1 MSAPER
7 GGRAPDYIDP
17 VKGWRTWLVVQSHD
31 GARLASVSFP
41 ALWPRRRRLVAECG
55 RGFHTGAGPPLRIDH
70 RAPSMDC
77 SCGIYATWNLDRATQ
92 IADCAT
98 ARFRDCL
105 GRAVLGAALGEVSL
119 WGKVVECAH
128 GWRAGFA
135 YPARIY
141 VLAPS
146 YGRRS
151 QVATGDELAADLA
164 AYGVPVETLECAS
177 TLEIRRLLSDERRAD
192 RAA

>member
-1 MSAPER
+1 LRACH
-7 GGRAPDYIDP
+7 GGTSAPDYIDP
-17 VKGWRTWLVVQSHD
+17 VRGWRTWLVVQGHD

-41 ALWPRRRRLVAECG
+41 ALWPRGKRLSAECG
-55 RGFHTGAGPPLRIDH
+55 RGFHTGAGPPLRIEH
-70 RAPSMDC
+70 RAPSLDC

-105 GRAVLGAALGEVSL
+105 GRSVLGAALGEVSL
-119 WGKVVECAH
+119 WGTVVECAH

-151 QVATGDELAADLA
+151 QIASAEELAVDLES
-164 AYGVPVETLECAS
+164 YGVPVEALECNS
-177 TLEIRRLLSDERRAD
+177 SLEIRRVLADERTD

>member
-1 MSAPER
+1 MTIRDGQEH
-7 GGRAPDYIDP
+7 APDYVEP
-17 VKGWRTWLVVQSHD
+17 VRGWRTWLIVQGHD

-41 ALWPRRRRLVAECG
+41 ALWPSRRRLAAECG
-55 RGFHTGAGPPLRIDH
+55 RGFHTAAGPPIRVEH
-70 RAPSMDC
+70 RAPALDC
-77 SCGIYATWNLDRATQ
+77 SCGIYATSELERATQ

-105 GRAVLGAALGEVSL
+105 GRPVLGAALGEVSL
-119 WGKVVECAH
+119 WGTVVECAH
-128 GWRAGFA
+128 GWRASLA
-135 YPARIY
+135 YPARVY

-151 QVATGDELAADLA
+151 QVVGTDVLADELRV
-164 AYGVPVETLECAS
+164 YGVPVGTLDCRSSVEV
-177 TLEIRRLLSDERRAD
+177 RRLFADEQQG

>member
-1 MSAPER
+1 LTDD
-7 GGRAPDYIDP
+7 GGTGQAPDYIDP
-17 VKGWRTWLVVQSHD
+17 VRGWRTWLVVQGHD

-41 ALWPRRRRLVAECG
+41 ALWPRRRRLSAECG
-55 RGFHTGAGPPLRIDH
+55 RGFHTGSGPPLHVEH
-70 RAPSMDC
+70 RAPSLDC
-77 SCGIYATWNLDRATQ
+77 SCGIYATWNVDRATQ

-105 GRAVLGAALGEVSL
+105 GRPVLGAALGEVSL
-119 WGKVVECAH
+119 WGTVVECAH
-128 GWRAGFA
+128 GWRASYA

-151 QVATGDELAADLA
+151 QVASAGDLADDLRNYGVPADALDCRSSLEIRSLLAADEA
-164 AYGVPVETLECAS
+164 E
-177 TLEIRRLLSDERRAD
+177 

>member
-1 MSAPER
+1 MTDFER
-7 GGRAPDYIDP
+7 DGRAPDYVEP
-17 VKGWRTWLVVQSHD
+17 VRGWRTWLVVQGHD

-41 ALWPRRRRLVAECG
+41 ALWPRRRRLSAECG
-55 RGFHTGAGPPLRIDH
+55 RGFHTGSEPPPRGEH
-70 RAPSMDC
+70 RAPSLGC
-77 SCGIYATWNLDRATQ
+77 SCGIYATWNLDRAAQ

-98 ARFRDCL
+98 ARLRDCL

-119 WGKVVECAH
+119 WGTVVECTH

-151 QVATGDELAADLA
+151 QVATADELAADLS
-164 AYGVPVETLECAS
+164 AYCVPADPLHCS
-177 TLEIRRLLSDERRAD
+177 SSLEIRRLLGRERAD

>member
-1 MSAPER
+1 MTL
-7 GGRAPDYIDP
+7 GDRAPDYLEP
-17 VKGWRTWLVVQSHD
+17 VRGWRTWLVVHGYD
-31 GARLASVSFP
+31 GVRLASVSFP
-41 ALWPRRRRLVAECG
+41 ALWPLRRRLSAECG
-55 RGFHTGAGPPLRIDH
+55 RGFRTGAGPSPRREH
-70 RAPSMDC
+70 PAPSLDC

-119 WGKVVECAH
+119 WGTVVECAH
-128 GWRAGFA
+128 GWRAAYA
-135 YPARIY
+135 YPARIF

-151 QVATGDELAADLA
+151 QVASAEELAAGLGD
-164 AYGVPVETLECAS
+164 YGVPVDAPGCGS
-177 TLEIRRLLSDERRAD
+177 TREIRGLLGDERME